1 MNWPLVTGHKCS
13 DFCHHSTIL
22 SCICGVSVASNFKIL
37 LSIRMKVVRHLSKL
51 LSELKQYDPT
61 VDGVAL
67 VGIEIA
73 LLLQFPQLRFT
84 RMGV

>member
-1 MNWPLVTGHKCS
+1 
-13 DFCHHSTIL
+13 
-22 SCICGVSVASNFKIL
+22 
-37 LSIRMKVVRHLSKL
+37 MKVVRHLSKL